1 MSEDYKL
8 MYKELKAEYEKR
20 DVYLVKR
27 GDKAHRVVSY
37 KDDVEWV
44 GEYKVVK
51 IDYSADPSQVRI
63 ILWGMETQVNRMLNI
78 YDLPA
83 FLMSSTIIF
92 DELIYVVIDAVKDKK
107 LAKFMFSGN
116 TVTFVNTGRS
126 TEDVDNWIQVSNSPL
141 NRSSI
146 LQCTKDILGMYD
158 EEYTINCMDDMNRL
172 IPSSIVELCNGNT
185 LVHGNTS
192 LTTDLFTVYQKATV
206 KQNAKRYDYDNMV
219 K

>member
-8 MYKELKAEYEKR
+8 MYKDLEAEYEKR

-27 GDKAHRVVSY
+27 GDKTHRVLSY
-37 KDDVEWV
+37 KNDVEWI

-51 IDYSADPSQVRI
+51 IDSYADPSQIRI
-63 ILWGMETQVNRMLNI
+63 TLWGMETKDNRKINI
-78 YDLPA
+78 YDLPS
-83 FLMSSTIIF
+83 FLMSSNRIF
-92 DELIYVVIDAVKDKK
+92 DELISVVIDAVKDKK

-116 TVTFVNTGRS
+116 TVTFVNMGRS
-126 TEDVDNWIQVSNSPL
+126 TEDVNNWVQVSNSPH

-158 EEYTINCMDDMNRL
+158 EEYIINGMDDMNRL

-185 LVHGNTS
+185 LVHGKTS
-192 LTTDLFTVYQKATV
+192 LTMDLFAVYQKAIV